1 MDALG
6 TQIPGGGNGAKNP
19 LLSQIIWRDQF
30 LNAFNISQLLLFI
43 LALLIG
49 VGTIANDNRA
59 NALLVYLSKPCTK
72 GDYIIGKW
80 VGIFLPLAAVT
91 LVPMLGFYAYCAMSY
106 QEYGFGSDHWLL
118 LKLMLVCLL
127 PAALHASICLGISS
141 LFNQGRLAGAT
152 YAGIYFIGLSFTA
165 TMGVVHAVNAAQVRH
180 GKQAMDVPAIVTS
193 LYYCSIDG
201 IQQAIA
207 KNILNTN
214 GSPLFPTPQASQ
226 IEAPSLGLFAAL
238 YIGICVVCMLIAW
251 SRVKAVEV
259 IRG

>member
-1 MDALG
+1 
-6 TQIPGGGNGAKNP
+6 
-19 LLSQIIWRDQF
+19 
-30 LNAFNISQLLLFI
+30 
-43 LALLIG
+43 
-49 VGTIANDNRA
+49 
-59 NALLVYLSKPCTK
+59 
-72 GDYIIGKW
+72 
-80 VGIFLPLAAVT
+80 
-91 LVPMLGFYAYCAMSY
+91 
-106 QEYGFGSDHWLL
+106 
-118 LKLMLVCLL
+118 
-127 PAALHASICLGISS
+127 
-141 LFNQGRLAGAT
+141 
-152 YAGIYFIGLSFTA
+152 
-165 TMGVVHAVNAAQVRH
+165 MGVVHAVNAAQVRH